1 MKQTLLATA
10 LAALVLLPGAA
21 LAQQVVRIAYVTA
34 ENSPQASQARLFA
47 EQVEARLPGAFE
59 FRFFPSAQLGN
70 EQATLEQLQLGTLEM
85 GNLVTPMTEADDRL
99 GIFDLPWLFED
110 RAHVQRA
117 ITGDL
122 KSEIVGAAEAGTST
136 KVLGIYENGFRHVM
150 SPVAITTPA
159 DMEGLK
165 IRLPGGQVRQEVF
178 RMLGANPTPIDWSEV
193 YTALQTGV
201 VDGAEAA
208 AYGFAGSKL
217 YQVSDHLSLTA
228 HNYAPSFLVASQT
241 FWSGLSDEA
250 KTAFAE
256 AAEVII
262 EPSFEEAAT
271 QDQIAIDE
279 IATEAAVNE
288 IDFIAFQAAVQ
299 PVYDDYIAE
308 NGSEWLDAIRAAQ
321 AE

>member
-1 MKQTLLATA
+1 MKHSVLATA
-10 LAALVLLPGAA
+10 LAALTLVPGVG

-47 EQVEARLPGAFE
+47 EEVEQRLPGAFE

-85 GNLVTPMTEADDRL
+85 GSLVTPIMEADDRL

-117 ITGDL
+117 ITGDV
-122 KSEIVGAAEAGTST
+122 KAGMIAAAEEGTST

-150 SPVAITTPA
+150 SPVAIKEPA
-159 DMEGLK
+159 DMNGLK
-165 IRLPGGQVRQEVF
+165 IRLPGSQVRQEVF
-178 RMLGANPTPIDWSEV
+178 RLLGANPTPIDWSEV

-241 FWSGLSDEA
+241 FWDGLSEQEQ
-250 KTAFAE
+250 TIFTE
-256 AAEVII
+256 AAAAI
-262 EPSFEEAAT
+262 EAASFEEAAA
-271 QDQIAIDE
+271 QDDAAIEE
-279 IATEAAVNE
+279 IATEAEVNE
-288 IDFIAFQAAVQ
+288 INFAAFQAAVQ
-299 PVYDDYIAE
+299 PVYDEYVSVH
-308 NGSEWLDAIRAAQ
+308 GSDWLDAIRAAQ
-321 AE
+321 AD